1 MKRGY
6 AFLLVFGLLIL
17 AGCATDTSR
26 ENEAQRMFL
35 TGRDLEESFDSLPRA
50 IARYAE
56 IAEKYADTETG
67 KRAGERYQKLLKAQQ
82 ILSKREMAS
91 QDSLMEFY
99 EGVRQVVPDYFA
111 LLKRL
116 GTVYFNRSN
125 INARFAIRSHS
136 QSLVESVM
144 EMWRRQDQMWSQYDF
159 RPLPEDREWQ
169 DNLCK
174 HAVIVG
180 RMLQGFKQ
188 YDKALQVVERGL
200 AYASGQEQ
208 IAKTKVYAAFYTFR
222 QGKIEDFRRS
232 ISLANE
238 AMAYEFLPN
247 EDRARAYHVVGLNYT
262 YLHQDTGLMSDL
274 EEGIKAL
281 NEAVNLD
288 PKLDEARNL
297 LRQLRRLRETASVD

>member
-6 AFLLVFGLLIL
+6 TFLLVFGLSIL
-17 AGCATDTSR
+17 AGCATDTGR

-35 TGRDLEESFDSLPRA
+35 TGRDLEEAFESLPRA

-82 ILSKREMAS
+82 LLSRRGATS

-99 EGVRQVVPDYFA
+99 EQVRQVAPDYFA

-125 INARFAIRSHS
+125 INARFAIRSQS
-136 QSLVESVM
+136 QPLMESVM

-159 RPLPEDREWQ
+159 RPLPEDRDWQ

-174 HAVIVG
+174 HAVMVG
-180 RMLQGFKQ
+180 RMLQGFKE
-188 YDKALQVVERGL
+188 YDKALRVVERGL
-200 AYASGQEQ
+200 SYASGQEQ
-208 IAKTKVYAAFYTFR
+208 IARAKVYAAFYTFR
-222 QGKIEDFRRS
+222 QGKIEDLRRS

-238 AMAYEFLPN
+238 AMAYEFLPD
-247 EDRARAYHVVGLNYT
+247 EDRARAYHVIGLNYT
-262 YLHQDTGLMSDL
+262 YIHQDTGVISDL

-288 PKLDEARNL
+288 PKLDEAKDL

>member
-1 MKRGY
+1 MRY
-6 AFLLVFGLLIL
+6 TFLLIFGLLIL
-17 AGCATDTSR
+17 AGCASDTSR

-82 ILSKREMAS
+82 FLSKRETVS

-99 EGVRQVVPDYFA
+99 EEVRRVVPDYFA

-125 INARFAIRSHS
+125 VAARFAIRSKS
-136 QSLVESVM
+136 QPLVESVM
-144 EMWRRQDQMWSQYDF
+144 EMWHRQDQMWSRYDF
-159 RPLPEDREWQ
+159 RPLPEDRQWQ

-174 HAVIVG
+174 HSVMVG

-188 YDKALQVVERGL
+188 YEKALQVVERGL
-200 AYASGQEQ
+200 EYASGQEQ
-208 IAKTKVYAAFYTFR
+208 IARAKVYAAFYTFR
-222 QGKIEDFRRS
+222 QGKTEDFRKS

-238 AMAYEFLPN
+238 AMAYEFLPD
-247 EDRARAYHVVGLNYT
+247 EDRARAYHIVGLNYT
-262 YLHQDTGLMSDL
+262 YLHQDSGVLSDL

-281 NEAVNLD
+281 NEAVNID
-288 PKLDEARNL
+288 PKLEEARKL
-297 LRQLRRLRETASVD
+297 LRQLRRLRETASVDE